1 MKFLFRIAQNQ
12 VFETSEDRKAN
23 ELRSLV
29 LYQDDNFH
37 FHFDNNFEGKPNS
50 SLLIKSEMR
59 QSGVDVRPCFAPLS
73 RTGLFH
79 GQKAKSIA
87 GQLAAGNLCYGPRV
101 CCLGWQGT
109 RKSDQRFACS

>member
-1 MKFLFRIAQNQ
+1 MKFLFPKAPIQ
-12 VFETSEDRKAN
+12 VFETSEDGKAN

-59 QSGVDVRPCFAPLS
+59 QSGVDVRPILLRFQEQDYFLVKSKINC
-73 RTGLFH
+73 RTVG
-79 GQKAKSIA
+79 GRW
-87 GQLAAGNLCYGPRV
+87 N
-101 CCLGWQGT
+101 
-109 RKSDQRFACS
+109 